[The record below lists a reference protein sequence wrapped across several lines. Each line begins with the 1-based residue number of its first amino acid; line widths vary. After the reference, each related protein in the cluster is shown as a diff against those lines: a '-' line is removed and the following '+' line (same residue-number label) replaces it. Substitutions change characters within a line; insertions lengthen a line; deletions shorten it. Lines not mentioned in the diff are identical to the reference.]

1 MNHQG
6 LNNLR
11 KFIGPSILILAGSF
25 MLRLSWFKWPD
36 LLIDYGRELY
46 VPWQITQ
53 GKVLYADINHLY
65 GPLAHY
71 MNAFLFQIFG
81 TGLSTLAYFNIGLVV
96 LLTFIIYHLFKSAFG
111 DVVATTAGICFLVI
125 FAFSQFTGIANYNF
139 VCPYSHEITY
149 GVFLFF
155 LALLVFKKYLTEP
168 KPAYAAAIGLI
179 LGLIFLTKVEIFLA
193 AFGSFLCG
201 LIFIFFRLKPHHPK
215 KHLFYL
221 IFFFFLPIIAFF
233 AYFSLHMPV
242 MDAFHSII
250 ASYTNIFIGA
260 EVNNIFYLRI
270 SGLDNPA
277 RNMMLMLG
285 ETFGYFILF
294 IFAGLISYLFAHITN
309 RILRYAGAG
318 VIFALTF
325 LILFF
330 KFFSIHWMEIARA
343 YPVLLALLL
352 AYLVINLIRKRED
365 KTFAARYLP
374 FILLTVF
381 SLLLLLKMILNVRLY
396 HYGFALAMPA
406 SLVIAA
412 LLLYYIPLWISRL
425 GNKTVAMSFTGLFI
439 FFALLFYFNL
449 TKHIYDL
456 KTCPVAEGRDR
467 FLTFD
472 ARSGNH
478 GPIVNETLR
487 YIDQSM
493 APNDTFIVIPDGVML
508 NYLSRRENPSRYF
521 EFTPNFV
528 EAMGE
533 DKILNDISLKPPSF
547 IILSEKDSS
556 EHGARYFGKDY
567 AHNIYSWIVRNY
579 DKEILLGSEPLTGNG
594 FGIII
599 AKKKNKSSLFKQ
611 EKHKP

>member
-25 MLRLSWFKWPD
+25 MLHLSWLKWPD

-65 GPLAHY
+65 GPLSHY
-71 MNAFLFQIFG
+71 INAFLFQIFG
-81 TGLSTLAYFNIGLVV
+81 TGLSTLAYFNIALVI
-96 LLTFIIYHLFKSAFG
+96 LLTFIIYNLFKSAFE
-111 DVVATTAGICFLVI
+111 DVIATAAGTCFLVI

-149 GVFLFF
+149 GIFLFF
-155 LALLVFKKYLTEP
+155 LGLLVFKKYLTEP
-168 KPAYAAAIGLI
+168 KPVYAAAIGLI

-201 LIFIFFRLKPHHPK
+201 LIFIFLRLKPHHPK
-215 KHLFYL
+215 KHLFSL
-221 IFFFFLPIIAFF
+221 IFFFLLPITAFF
-233 AYFSLHMPV
+233 AYFSFHMPV
-242 MDAFHSII
+242 MGAIHSILS
-250 ASYTNIFIGA
+250 SYTNIFIGA
-260 EVNNIFYLRI
+260 EVDNIFYLRI

-277 RNMMLMLG
+277 RNMMLMLR
-285 ETFGYFILF
+285 ETLGYFILF
-294 IFAGLISYLFAHITN
+294 IFTGLIAYLFARVTS
-309 RILRYAGAG
+309 RILRYAG
-318 VIFALTF
+318 VVIIFALTF
-325 LILFF
+325 LIIFSG
-330 KFFSIHWMEIARA
+330 FFSINWMEIARA
-343 YPVLLALLL
+343 YPVLLLLL
-352 AYLVINLIRKRED
+352 LVYLVIDLIRKRED
-365 KTFAARYLP
+365 KTFTARYLP
-374 FILLTVF
+374 FILLTLF

-406 SLVIAA
+406 SLVVAA
-412 LLLYYIPLWISRL
+412 LLLYYVPMWISRL
-425 GNKTVAMSFTGLFI
+425 GNKAVAMSFTGLFI
-439 FFALLFYFNL
+439 FFALLFYFSL

-456 KTCPVAEGRDR
+456 KTCPVAEGRDK

-472 ARSGNH
+472 AKLAGH
-478 GPIVNETLR
+478 GPIVNKALR

-493 APNDTFIVIPDGVML
+493 VPNDTFIVMPDGVML

-533 DKILNDISLKPPSF
+533 EKILKDISLKPPSF
-547 IILSEKDSS
+547 IILTEKDTS

-567 AHNIYSWIVRNY
+567 AHNIYSWIIGNY

-599 AKKKNKSSLFKQ
+599 ARKKK
-611 EKHKP
+611 